1 MTSDNRKGAAV
12 RTNRPETF
20 RTAIEKAEAEGARRD
35 EMVLRLTSRDAADL
49 KRDKTI
55 AVADISFAGGVMRFL
70 GVKVVQG
77 GLEPSAL
84 DVSGE
89 TAGA

>member
-12 RTNRPETF
+12 RVSRPQTF

-77 GLEPSAL
+77 GLEASAL

-89 TAGA
+89 SASA